1 MGVAILTLTNRAK
14 CRFERRQHRG
24 FDMSGSTR
32 RDFLLQ
38 ALAAGTAMPLAFSGG
53 TAQAQGAGT
62 LRVPISKEANDL
74 NPWQYTGL
82 WVISSLVYEPL
93 VGYGPGGEIVP
104 ALAES
109 WLISDDGLNYR
120 FTLRQGVSF
129 SDGTPFGADA
139 ALWNLKHWI
148 GIPDHSW
155 LMVSDNFLSMEKVD
169 DFTITIA
176 LKAPAPPALIEL
188 STIQP
193 MRFLSPAS
201 ADADGNYVNPIGT
214 GRWIIESSDANGTE
228 LVRNDAYWGE
238 KPGHDRL
245 SIPVIPEGRSR
256 VAAMQAGELDMM
268 GGSFAAKIT
277 PQEAETLSKV
287 PGITVIT
294 DTGTDTIVLAFN
306 PNREIT
312 KDVGVRNAISLCL
325 DRAAIA
331 QVVMN
336 GYADP
341 TMNLYPPSVAYS
353 GKRETVLP
361 RDVEAAKAL
370 LEAAGWAGDGI
381 RQKDGVELALE
392 LVISED
398 AVPGSRSLG
407 EVIQSQLGE
416 AGIAVS
422 IRQVDHVT
430 RHDDIPK
437 MIYDMSIFITTGAPY
452 DPHGSMTVYFISTF
466 VSGTDGKMF
475 MDAENLDPLITAAL
489 SADEAGREAGYQAI
503 YDWLAANHAICPI
516 YHAKRI
522 WAHTDKVSN
531 FVFPTTEYEM
541 PDKGIVLS
549 A

>member
-1 MGVAILTLTNRAK
+1 
-14 CRFERRQHRG
+14 
-24 FDMSGSTR
+24 MSGSTR

-38 ALAAGTAMPLAFSGG
+38 ALAAGTALPLALSGRI
-53 TAQAQGAGT
+53 AQAQGTGT
-62 LRVPISKEANDL
+62 LRVPTAKEASDL
-74 NPWQYTGL
+74 NPWKYTGL
-82 WVISSLVYEPL
+82 WVIASLVYEPL

-104 ALAES
+104 ALAETWDVS
-109 WLISDDGLNYR
+109 EDGLTYR
-120 FTLRQGVSF
+120 FNLRKGVTF
-129 SDGTPFGADA
+129 SDGAPFDADA
-139 ALWNLKHWI
+139 AIWNLKHWI
-148 GIPDHSW
+148 GQPDHSW
-155 LMVSDNFLSMEKVD
+155 LLVSDNFASTEKVD
-169 DFTITIA
+169 DHAITIV

-201 ADADGNYVNPIGT
+201 ADADGNYVKPVGT

-238 KPGHDRL
+238 KPGHDRI

-256 VAAMQAGELDMM
+256 VAAMRAGEVDMM
-268 GGSFAAKIT
+268 GGNFASKIT
-277 PQEAETLSKV
+277 PQEAETLKGT
-287 PGITVIT
+287 PGITVVT
-294 DTGTDTIVLAFN
+294 DTGTETVILAFN
-306 PNREIT
+306 PTRAIT
-312 KDVGVRNAISLCL
+312 QDAAVRQAISLCL
-325 DRAAIA
+325 DRTAIG

-341 TMNLYPPSVAYS
+341 TMNLFPPSVAYS
-353 GKRETVLP
+353 GRREPVP
-361 RDVEAAKAL
+361 ARDVAAAKAL
-370 LEAAGWAGDGI
+370 LEGAGWVGEGT
-381 RQKDGVELALE
+381 RQKDGADLALE

-407 EVIQSQLGE
+407 EVVQSQLGE
-416 AGIAVS
+416 AGFAIT

-437 MIYDMSIFITTGAPY
+437 MNYDMSIFITTGAPY
-452 DPHGSMTVYFISTF
+452 DPNGSMTVYFLSTF
-466 VSGTDGKMF
+466 VSGTDGKIF
-475 MDAENLDPLITAAL
+475 MDATNLDPLIATALA
-489 SADEAGREAGYQAI
+489 SGEAGRAEAYQAI
-503 YDWLAANHAICPI
+503 YDWLSTNHAICPI

-522 WAHTDKVSN
+522 WAHTDKIAS